1 MAKSRKDLQNR
12 KTHELLNL
20 ASSLTEFIY
29 DYTLLGQLPWDLQ
42 EKLHFSKGIATFYLN
57 FERRR

>member
-1 MAKSRKDLQNR
+1 MTKSREDLQNR

-20 ASSLTEFIY
+20 ASSLIEFFY

-42 EKLHFSKGIATFYLN
+42 ENFHFSKGIATFYLI
-57 FERRR
+57 FGRRR